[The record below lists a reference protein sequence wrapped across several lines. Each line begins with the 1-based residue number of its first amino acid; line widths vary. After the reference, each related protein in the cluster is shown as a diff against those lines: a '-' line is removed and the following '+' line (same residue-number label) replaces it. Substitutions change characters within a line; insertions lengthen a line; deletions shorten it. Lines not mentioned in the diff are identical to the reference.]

1 MDAAQAFSTVI
12 PVETTRNVSPHALF
26 DWDLNLVSKE
36 FVCDFTSLNQLL
48 KPNNIIKNYSD
59 VINLMTVR
67 YQNKLKQ
74 AMKSAMHSGEGQ
86 FVSCCLSTENG
97 TLTYAE
103 IYMELGSPNCL
114 KGTIRPLFAF
124 TSSNEIANIF
134 GAIFESS
141 QYGIV
146 VTDKDTRII
155 ACNQYY
161 EKQSGYE
168 CSSLLGLRTSIFN
181 AGKHSN
187 QFYKKMWTALN
198 EQGSWSGVMLAKN
211 NVGAVYPQNMTIQR
225 VEPSEG
231 KVYYVALTTN
241 LSESLSS
248 IAEKN
253 LGGIDLLTQLPTKE
267 RVLSQLE
274 ALLESKEQDT
284 GILVLGIKPQ
294 FDQEWIFD
302 DQKIFSDI
310 LSHNRG
316 SRITGYAGSGTYIAC
331 IEFVISDQKQFVQ
344 SLNNAV
350 RYYFL
355 GLKTVASERLYAA
368 ISRGQVG
375 ASILDVDAQKPA
387 RLLSH
392 AVQAMIGA
400 KEFGG
405 KSINYFHSNTHKEM
419 VKKQQLEIIVQNAI
433 KKHQLNVHYQPIV
446 HAQTGK
452 VMMFEALCRFPC
464 VDGESFNTQ
473 VMVEIAEELGLV
485 VDLDRSIAMKALS
498 DHDELRRIF
507 GEDVGLTLNCSLR
520 TKDSTQKALVET
532 AKLVCANTERPDLIT
547 IELTESGQFF
557 SKQEQDC
564 AVERIREL
572 GLSVAIDDFGSGY
585 SSISYLSES
594 KFNKLKI
601 DRELIIDIHESTC
614 KQNIIEMVTK
624 LAHTLDVEVVAEGIE
639 KPEELRIMQLANVDY
654 IQGYLFDKPRA
665 LNELLELYGAQ
676 EGIGPFEEM
685 AKTQVDTKSILSLF
699 RNAPPKMSPGDP
711 LSLAVQHL
719 KRDGVKMLPV
729 TVDSK
734 CVGLLDQQMVNLH
747 MTPSM
752 GTDLESAKEAKI
764 WSKPINQIMS
774 VDFSVINIDR
784 TLDEIPRLIEEGVKF
799 PWVLI
804 NDSEH
809 YKGMLNESDLLK
821 YCLPWSG

>member
-1 MDAAQAFSTVI
+1 MDTTQVVS
-12 PVETTRNVSPHALF
+12 VEKLGIGQPNVSPHTLF
-26 DWDLNLVSKE
+26 DWKLNLVNKE
-36 FVCDFTSLNQLL
+36 FECDFVALNLL
-48 KPNNIIKNYSD
+48 FKPNQMIRHYSD
-59 VINLMTVR
+59 VINLMPAAF
-67 YQNKLKQ
+67 QSKLKM
-74 AMKSAMHSGEGQ
+74 AMKKTLSSEEGQ
-86 FVSCCLSTENG
+86 FVSCCLSTEEG
-97 TLTYAE
+97 ILTYVE
-103 IYMELGSPNCL
+103 IYMEIEAPHVL
-114 KGTIRPLFAF
+114 KGTIRPLFTF
-124 TSSNEIANIF
+124 TSRSEIANIF
-134 GAIFESS
+134 GTLFESS

-146 VTDKDTRII
+146 VTDEETRII
-155 ACNQYY
+155 ACNRYY

-168 CSSLLGLRTSIFN
+168 CSSLVGLRTSIFN
-181 AGKHSN
+181 AEKHSN

-211 NVGAVYPQNMTIQR
+211 SLGIVYPQNMTIQK

-231 KVYYVALTTN
+231 NVYYVALTVN

-267 RVLSQLE
+267 RVLNQLE
-274 ALLESKEQDT
+274 VLLESKEQET
-284 GILVLGIKPQ
+284 GILVLSIKPQ
-294 FDQEWIFD
+294 FEQDWVFE

-355 GLKTVASERLYAA
+355 GLKTVASERLYSA
-368 ISRGQVG
+368 ISKGQVG
-375 ASILDVDAQKPA
+375 ASILDVDANKPS

-405 KSINYFHSNTHKEM
+405 KSINYFHSNTHKEV

-433 KKHQLNVHYQPIV
+433 NNQQLNVHYQPIV
-446 HAQTGK
+446 NTQTGK
-452 VMMFEALCRFPC
+452 VIMFEALCRFPC
-464 VDGESFNTQ
+464 VDGEAFNTQ

-485 VDLDRSIAMKALS
+485 VELDRAIAMKALS
-498 DHDELRRIF
+498 DHDEIRRIF
-507 GEDVGLTLNCSLR
+507 GEEVGLTLNCSLR
-520 TKDSTQKALVET
+520 TKDSTQKVLVET

-557 SKQEQDC
+557 SKQEQNS
-564 AVERIREL
+564 AVGRIRAL

-624 LAHTLDVEVVAEGIE
+624 LAHTLGVEVVAEGIE

-665 LNELLELYGAQ
+665 LSELLEMYGDQ
-676 EGIGPFEEM
+676 EGIGPFEKL
-685 AKTQVDTKSILSLF
+685 AKTHVNIKSILSLF
-699 RNAPPKMSPGDP
+699 RNAPPQMSPGDP

-719 KRDGVKMLPV
+719 KRDGIKMIPV

-774 VDFSVINIDR
+774 VDFAVINVDK
-784 TLDEIPRLIEEGVKF
+784 TLDEIPRLIEEGIQF
-799 PWVLI
+799 PWVLV
-804 NDSEH
+804 NDAEQ